1 MANDTN
7 QNIYSIKLR
16 KELGKSKKI
25 EMLKLLW
32 KKVLSV
38 SKASLLDCDWLSSA
52 HSSKC
57 WIRYSVP
64 DGGTGVVLVWS
75 KNVR

>member
-25 EMLKLLW
+25 EMLKLL
-32 KKVLSV
+32 
-38 SKASLLDCDWLSSA
+38 
-52 HSSKC
+52 
-57 WIRYSVP
+57 
-64 DGGTGVVLVWS
+64 
-75 KNVR
+75 